1 MSLLLSSAK
10 VNIFNLPMLVSDS
23 GLTNPL
29 TITLSFGLSG
39 GYGGTELGR
48 WYLPVVSN
56 IGNDFEIL
64 AEEVGGPAGFT
75 GTFGTWLV
83 ISESRTWSLTQSS
96 AGFKAGQI
104 NFSLRRSG
112 ETAVIITNLCDWFA
126 EVTV

>member
-10 VNIFNLPMLVSDS
+10 GNIFDLPTSVSDT
-23 GLTNPL
+23 GLINPL
-29 TITLSFGLSG
+29 TITLSFGLG
-39 GYGGTELGR
+39 GDYGGTESGR

-75 GTFGTWLV
+75 GTFGTWLA
-83 ISESRTWSLTQSS
+83 ISESRTWSLTQSG
-96 AGFKAGQI
+96 AGIKAGQI

-112 ETAVIITNLCDWFA
+112 ETAVIITKLCDWFA
-126 EVTV
+126 EVLV